1 MTPNNSVLLDL
12 PLLRAAYSDRTSW
25 LMARCSQLAYVHW
38 EDGQESD
45 LEGSLKE
52 LGLQFIRGFSVE
64 KTRAFLASNPRFA
77 VLAFRGTEENMGNIL
92 TDIDVRFR
100 KDKNGAKIADGFS
113 RAYALVEK
121 EIADAIAKLD
131 PGLPLYITGH
141 SLGGALAVIASIR
154 ITPSDRI
161 AACYTYGCPRVGNA
175 EFTKDLWKIPVY
187 RQVHSSDIVPRVPFG
202 FGYRQAGDL
211 RYIKRSQDLVEDPN
225 SLGLVCSFLYSFI
238 TNWKSIFLNHR
249 IAGYVDALQRW
260 AVKRNEPPV
269 TTPTPPQEITNPK
282 TLSASGSGAH

>member
-1 MTPNNSVLLDL
+1 MTPISSMLLDL
-12 PLLRAAYSDRTSW
+12 PVLRAAYSDRTSW
-25 LMARCSQLAYVHW
+25 LMARCSQLAYLHW
-38 EDGQESD
+38 EDSQNSELGD
-45 LEGSLKE
+45 SLHE

-64 KTRAFLASNPRFA
+64 KTRAFLASNRRFA
-77 VLAFRGTEENMGNIL
+77 VLAFRGTEENMQNIL

-100 KDKNGAKIADGFS
+100 KDKNGVKIADGFS

-161 AACYTYGCPRVGNA
+161 AACYTYGCPHVGNA
-175 EFTKDLWKIPVY
+175 EFTKELWKIPVY
-187 RQVHSSDIVPRVPFG
+187 RQVHSSDVVPRVPFG

-225 SLGLVCSFLYSFI
+225 ALGLVCSFLYSFV
-238 TNWKSIFLNHR
+238 TNRKSIFLNHR
-249 IAGYVDALQRW
+249 IAGYVDALERW
-260 AVKRNEPPV
+260 AMKRNEPPA
-269 TTPTPPQEITNPK
+269 TAPAPPQETPPTK
-282 TLSASGSGAH
+282 TLSASSG